1 MTSTSFEP
9 SGKCDFTSRSEGS
22 TSKIFQ
28 SLSAYILLEFSP
40 KYHFP
45 FPFLKTFFRYGHN
58 VKKIYIPN
66 KCSKTKLL
74 WKKKHSLWV
83 EVWLKNDLAIQSKT
97 YNLRPKPT
105 WICKRLMVCLFLNW
119 TLHSTGRAGVG
130 ERGALGDYVEPRS
143 CDLQSTHRDSTASGF
158 VVCASAVGVNDEEKY
173 RFLHLRRC

>member
-28 SLSAYILLEFSP
+28 SLSVYILLEFSP

-58 VKKIYIPN
+58 VKKKYISN

-105 WICKRLMVCLFLNW
+105 WICKSFICLSFFKLN
-119 TLHSTGRAGVG
+119 TSFNQGGQG
-130 ERGALGDYVEPRS
+130 SERGEHWATMWSRDLVICKALIATLLPAGLS
-143 CDLQSTHRDSTASGF
+143 
-158 VVCASAVGVNDEEKY
+158 SA
-173 RFLHLRRC
+173 RAQ